1 MTEPEKPVP
10 QRGLLFAAIGIGA
23 VWICL
28 LLMIV
33 VLTANPVTINK
44 LQMRQAEYVVEAR
57 VLVLNPG
64 EVEIV
69 GQLRGSVSKKQIL
82 LRNLSQTAVQVG
94 ETYIM
99 PLKSIKGAGDSAG
112 SVFEIA
118 PSGLPNNVT
127 GEEQGLP
134 LVYPVSEESR
144 NQVREFLKTL
154 PPEKAVR
161 GEFPSE

>member
-1 MTEPEKPVP
+1 MTEPVKPVP
-10 QRGLLFAAIGIGA
+10 KRGLLFAAVGIAA

-44 LQMRQAEYVVEAR
+44 LQVQRAEYVVEAK
-57 VLVLNPG
+57 VLALNPG

-69 GQLRGSVSKKQIL
+69 AQWRGSVSNKQIL

-99 PLKSIKGAGDSAG
+99 PLNSIKRAGDAAG
-112 SVFEIA
+112 NVFEIT
-118 PSGLPNNVT
+118 PSGLPNSAT
-127 GEEQGLP
+127 EEKGGMP
-134 LVYPVSEESR
+134 LVYPVNEESR
-144 NQVREFLKTL
+144 KLVRDILETL
-154 PPEKAVR
+154 PPGR
-161 GEFPSE
+161 